1 MKKNLAGVI
10 AVSIAA
16 LLFAGCVTVEAPKAE
31 PATTTTMSKDQICAE
46 ILKKNDAAIRRGTEA
61 AEEKFLATT
70 TGKSQLEINRLQ
82 SNFDS
87 ALMEAKQF
95 ADEFE
100 AKGCKVKP

>member
-1 MKKNLAGVI
+1 MNRNLVGVV

-46 ILKKNDAAIRRGTEA
+46 IYKKNQDAIKRGTA
-61 AEEKFLATT
+61 AATDKALASIE
-70 TGKSQLEINRLQ
+70 GESRLEILRLQ
-82 SNFDS
+82 SIYDS

-95 ADEFE
+95 GDEFT
-100 AKGCKVKP
+100 AKSCPLPK